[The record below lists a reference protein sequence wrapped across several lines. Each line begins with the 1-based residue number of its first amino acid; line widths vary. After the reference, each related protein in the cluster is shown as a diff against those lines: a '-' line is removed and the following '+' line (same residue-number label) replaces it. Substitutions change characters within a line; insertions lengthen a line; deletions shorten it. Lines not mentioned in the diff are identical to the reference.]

1 VNDSMGQ
8 KTYSFDFD
16 LETGLISNRR
26 LLIDFRGTEGE
37 PDGMVL
43 E

>member
-1 VNDSMGQ
+1 MGQ